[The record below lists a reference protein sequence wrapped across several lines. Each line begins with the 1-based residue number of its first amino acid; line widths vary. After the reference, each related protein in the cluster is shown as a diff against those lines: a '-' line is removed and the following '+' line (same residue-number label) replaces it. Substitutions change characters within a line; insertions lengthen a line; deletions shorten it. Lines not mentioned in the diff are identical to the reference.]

1 MVSEIKLSSR
11 AQRDFTNI
19 IEYLQESWSLTE
31 IRSFNKIFKKR
42 IQTIRQF
49 PYGYPSVSN
58 RQYFRKCVLT
68 EQITMY
74 YGINEK
80 EIIILSLHDSRS
92 NPSKLKL

>member
-11 AQRDFTNI
+11 AQRDFANI
-19 IEYLQESWSLTE
+19 INFLEENWSLTE
-31 IRSFNKIFKKR
+31 IRRFNDIFKKR
-42 IQTIRQF
+42 IHTIRQF
-49 PYGYPSVSN
+49 PYSYPSISN
-58 RQYFRKCVLT
+58 RHNLRKCVLI

-74 YGINEK
+74 YKINEN